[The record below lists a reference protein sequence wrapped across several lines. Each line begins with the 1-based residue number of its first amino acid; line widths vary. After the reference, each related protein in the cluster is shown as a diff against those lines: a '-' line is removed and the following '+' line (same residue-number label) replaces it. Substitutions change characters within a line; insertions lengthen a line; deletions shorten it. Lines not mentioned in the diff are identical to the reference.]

1 MERKELLSAKRICN
15 KSHWFYKLQFVFSL
29 FPFFI
34 LGALQQNPILNTFS
48 FPSPFPLLSLPKKC
62 QYFIWIFNFAP

>member
-1 MERKELLSAKRICN
+1 MERKELLNAKRICN
-15 KSHWFYKLQFVFSL
+15 KSHWFYKLQLVFNL

-48 FPSPFPLLSLPKKC
+48 FPSPFPLLSLQKKC